1 MQMNNKI
8 EVDLKKNVFWVPI
21 FGSMVPFHLMVIKNI
36 SVQEEGRITSL
47 RLNFNLPISA
57 NKISPNFPR
66 DLKNPV
72 YIKELTFRSA
82 NGRHYNDL
90 LAQFKKMA
98 KDFNI
103 ATMTMSSSL
112 KDDVFIQTHG
122 KKLVLDN
129 VMLRPQISGR
139 KNYGRLELHKNG
151 FRFISKNGEELNI
164 LFSNVLHY
172 VYLPPMGEE
181 LILIHFHLK
190 EAMVVGNK
198 KVKDLQFYN
207 PLQQTAD
214 DLSGT
219 MAVTLDKK
227 NRRSKPAG
235 DDDEE
240 AFDLS
245 RMKLEEAFKGFMQ
258 SVEKETNG
266 LVKFEIPDKTKGFFG
281 SFESVGG
288 NFYPCERSLVS
299 ISTAPFVV
307 VSIEEIDVVF
317 FERVGMGL
325 RTNNFDMAII
335 FKNFTKP
342 VININSVSNK
352 SKEELRS
359 WFDSKDKIVLEGAMN
374 LNWGKLLKRF
384 ITDLDQFVFEE
395 DGWNAFASA
404 RELGGKDVIGRR
416 RGVRVRGRRR
426 VRRERSSF
434 GLMQGSEDDS
444 EYSSLVDED
453 EDSEEGEEDADGAA
467 QVRSMTRT
475 RRTPSWSRKCL
486 RKPRNK

>member
-1 MQMNNKI
+1 MKLQEVQAYSKKEEVPRMQMSNKI
-8 EVDLKKNVFWVPI
+8 EVDLKRNVFWVPI
-21 FGSMVPFHLMVIKNI
+21 FGSMVPFHLVVIKNI

-57 NKISPNFPR
+57 NKISPNFPK

-82 NGRHYNDL
+82 NGRHYQEI

-103 ATMTMSSSL
+103 VSMSLGSSL
-112 KDDVFIQTHG
+112 KDDVLIQTQG

-151 FRFISKNGEELNI
+151 FRFFSRNSEELVI

-190 EAMVVGNK
+190 EPMVVGNK
-198 KVKDLQFYN
+198 KVKDIQFYN
-207 PLQQTAD
+207 SLQQTTD

-219 MAVTLDKK
+219 LGLTTDKK
-227 NRRSKPAG
+227 CRRSNPLVE
-235 DDDEE
+235 DNEE

-258 SVEKETNG
+258 SVERETNG
-266 LVKFEIPDKTKGFFG
+266 LVKFEIPDKSKGFYG

-288 NFYPCERSLVS
+288 NYYPCDRCLVS
-299 ISTAPFVV
+299 ISSAPFVV
-307 VSIEEIDVVF
+307 VNIEEIDVIF

-325 RTNNFDMAII
+325 RTNNFDIAII

-342 VININSVSNK
+342 VVSINSVSNK
-352 SKEELRS
+352 AKEELRF
-359 WFDSKDKIVLEGAMN
+359 WFDSKDKIILEGAMN
-374 LNWGKLLKRF
+374 LNWSKLLKRF

-404 RELGGKDVIGRR
+404 RELGGKD
-416 RGVRVRGRRR
+416 
-426 VRRERSSF
+426 ESEDEEESEF
-434 GLMQGSEDDS
+434 DEEEESDGSE
-444 EYSSLVDED
+444 V
-453 EDSEEGEEDADGAA
+453 GAG
-467 QVRSMTRT
+467 
-475 RRTPSWSRKCL
+475 
-486 RKPRNK
+486 